1 MNGILVTAL
10 PIVSLGVTVV
20 LGLLVIHLWRVSTRL
35 RSEMR
40 FVQVAISAFGNDI
53 AGLCQ
58 AGVCQDNRIS
68 DQGQQL
74 QKLAERMHDLGRQD
88 PAGQS
93 FHAAIAAARKGAD
106 VQVLIGQY
114 GITRDAAELLIRL
127 HGSALG
133 CEV

>member
-1 MNGILVTAL
+1 MNGMFVNSLL
-10 PIVSLGVTVV
+10 MVSLGVTVV

-35 RSEMR
+35 RNEMR
-40 FVQVAISAFGNDI
+40 FAQVAINAFGNDI

-68 DQGQQL
+68 EHGQQL
-74 QKLAERMHDLGRQD
+74 QKLVERMEDLGHQD
-88 PAGQS
+88 QAGQS

-106 VQVLIGQY
+106 VQVLIEQH
-114 GITRDAAELLIRL
+114 GITRGAAELLIRL

-133 CEV
+133 CEG